1 MGNKLTY
8 KLEPGLARIS
18 SPIVLAMPDGTERKY
33 ESGEAVCKA
42 EFEQKYLVME
52 MRAQDCEIEIRLEMQ
67 KNPEIN
73 TIDEVTFF

>member
-1 MGNKLTY
+1 MTY
-8 KLEPGLARIS
+8 KLEPGLARIT
-18 SPIVLAMPDGTERKY
+18 SPIVLIFPNHSSQRY

-52 MRAQDCEIEIRLEMQ
+52 MGARDEVILIRLEMQ

-73 TIDEVTFF
+73 TIDEETFF